1 MSPGSAVKSWI
12 LLGVLVAIVVGVYT
26 LSRRNA
32 EKESAYLTEA
42 VSRGDIVETVSANGT
57 VNPVVLVSVG
67 TQVSG
72 TAVKVYADFNDTV
85 TQNQVL
91 VELDPAAYEARV
103 RQTRAAL
110 DAAQASLELAKA
122 NEARSRDLFDKGY
135 VARQDLDQ
143 ARQALK
149 AASAQVEQVR
159 AQVADA
165 EVDLRNSVIRS
176 PVAGVVV
183 ARTVEEGQTVAASF
197 QTPELFK
204 IAGDL
209 KQMLIHTTF
218 AEADIGRIAP
228 GQPARF
234 TVDAHP
240 DRAFEGK
247 VRQVRLNPTTTQN
260 VVTYDVVIDVDNQ
273 NLLLLPGMTAYVN
286 IELSR
291 AANVL
296 RVPNSALRFRPK
308 ADESQ
313 TKTAASAAVAR
324 PAGGRRGAGGAREPT
339 IYVLAP
345 GQAEPQPLKVKPG
358 ASDGRYTA
366 VESAELQEGAL
377 VVTGDR
383 AAQKEKSSGSMRM
396 RMF

>member
-12 LLGVLVAIVVGVYT
+12 LLGVLVAIVVGAYT
-26 LSRRNA
+26 LSRQTG
-32 EKESAYLTEA
+32 EKESPYLTDE
-42 VSRGDIVETVSANGT
+42 VGRGDIVETVSANGT

-122 NEARSRDLFDKGY
+122 NEARSRNLFDKGY

-149 AASAQVEQVR
+149 AASAQVEQAR

-228 GQPARF
+228 GQAARF

-240 DRAFEGK
+240 DRSFEGK

-260 VVTYDVVIDVDNQ
+260 VVTYDVVIDVDNKDQ
-273 NLLLLPGMTAYVN
+273 QLLPGMTAYVN

-291 AANVL
+291 ASNVL

-308 ADESQ
+308 TDDRQ
-313 TKTAASAAVAR
+313 DPQAR
-324 PAGGRRGAGGAREPT
+324 ATPAGVGGGRRGGAGREPT
-339 IYVLAP
+339 IYVLRQ
-345 GQAEPQPLKVKPG
+345 GQAEPQALVVKRG

-366 VESAELQEGAL
+366 VESVELTEGML

-383 AAQKEKSSGSMRM
+383 NAQKDKASASPMRM

>member
-1 MSPGSAVKSWI
+1 MSTSRSFKPWI
-12 LLGVLVAIVVGVYT
+12 VLLVLAALAAGGYGYY
-26 LSRRNA
+26 RRNGDA
-32 EKESAYLTEA
+32 GSAYLTDT
-42 VSRGDIVETVSANGT
+42 VSRGSIVESVAANGT

-72 TAVKVYADFNDTV
+72 TAVKVHADFNDTV
-85 TQNQVL
+85 NEGQVL
-91 VELDPAAYEARV
+91 AELDPAAYAARV

-110 DAAQASLELAKA
+110 DAALAGLELARSTA
-122 NEARSRDLFDKGY
+122 ARSKALYDKGY

-143 ARQALK
+143 SRQGLK
-149 AASAQVEQVR
+149 SASAQVEQAR

-176 PVAGVVV
+176 PVSGVVV

-197 QTPELFK
+197 QTPELFR

-209 KQMLIHTTF
+209 RQMLIHTTF

-234 TVDAHP
+234 TVDAYP
-240 DRAFEGK
+240 DKSFQGR

-260 VVTYDVVIDVDNQ
+260 VVTYDVVVDVDNAD
-273 NLLLLPGMTAYVN
+273 LALLPGMTAYVN
-286 IELSR
+286 IVLSR
-291 AANVL
+291 AENVL
-296 RVPNSALRFRPK
+296 RVPNAALRFRPQ
-308 ADESQ
+308 AAFATE
-313 TKTAASAAVAR
+313 TARNGGPRSAAPGAAR
-324 PAGGRRGAGGAREPT
+324 GEKREPT
-339 IYVLAP
+339 VYLLRQGRP
-345 GQAEPQPLKVKPG
+345 EPVTVRTG

-366 VESAELQEGAL
+366 VESGAL
-377 VVTGDR
+377 KEGETLLIGERTADR
-383 AAQKEKSSGSMRM
+383 DTPAQLPRM

>member
-1 MSPGSAVKSWI
+1 MSKRSSLKPWI
-12 LLGVLVAIVVGVYT
+12 LLT
-26 LSRRNA
+26 LLLALAAGIYAYMRKNG
-32 EKESAYLTEA
+32 EKESPYLTEE
-42 VSRGDIVETVSANGT
+42 VGRGDIVETVSANGT

-72 TAVKVYADFNDTV
+72 TAVKVHADFNDTV
-85 TQNQVL
+85 AENQVL

-110 DAAQASLELAKA
+110 DAAQASLELAQS

-143 ARQALK
+143 SRQALK
-149 AASAQVEQVR
+149 SARAQVEQVR

-176 PVAGVVV
+176 PVSGVVV

-240 DRAFEGK
+240 DRSFEGK

-260 VVTYDVVIDVDNQ
+260 VVTYDVVIDVDNRDQ
-273 NLLLLPGMTAYVN
+273 LLLPGMTAYVN

-291 AANVL
+291 AADVL

-308 ADESQ
+308 AEEDKEG
-313 TKTAASAAVAR
+313 SARGAR
-324 PAGGRRGAGGAREPT
+324 AGGGRRGGGGGRQPT
-339 IYVLAP
+339 IYLLRE

-366 VESAELQEGAL
+366 VESSELREGER
-377 VVTGDR
+377 VITGDR
-383 AAQKEKSSGSMRM
+383 VAQKAAAAQQPMRM

>member
-1 MSPGSAVKSWI
+1 MSPGSAVKSWM

-26 LSRRNA
+26 FSRQNG

-91 VELDPAAYEARV
+91 VELDPAAYEARA

-149 AASAQVEQVR
+149 AASAQVEQAR

-240 DRAFEGK
+240 DRSFEGK

-260 VVTYDVVIDVDNQ
+260 VVTYDVVVDVDNRD
-273 NLLLLPGMTAYVN
+273 LLLLPGMTAYVN

-291 AANVL
+291 ASNVL

-308 ADESQ
+308 
-313 TKTAASAAVAR
+313 TKEGQDKAAAMPPAGKS
-324 PAGGRRGAGGAREPT
+324 AGGRRAAGGAREPT
-339 IYVLAP
+339 IYILVE
-345 GQAEPQPLKVKPG
+345 GQPEPQSLKVKPG

-366 VESAELQEGAL
+366 VESTELREGAL

-383 AAQKEKSSGSMRM
+383 AAQKEKSSSSMRM